1 MKAISTKRTTVKMC
15 LFHSNTRVKH
25 DFHLWVHE
33 LLMRLKT
40 NQAANCP
47 RQARVESYLPN
58 GNVEFKYSSHPVNTQ
73 CL

>member
-40 NQAANCP
+40 NQAANTP
-47 RQARVESYLPN
+47 
-58 GNVEFKYSSHPVNTQ
+58 YSKMAVNKLFF
-73 CL
+73 CLHVN